1 LAAGPA
7 QTAALESGI
16 LATAMK
22 DEPEKPSWRKE
33 HRPAQPASHEP
44 VSRRRTNA
52 GKGTRLK
59 ASVARIKPVRR
70 GKTNKPAPINPAAKP
85 RRMRKNRQ
93 TNLIPRNL
101 KPLQGI
107 TLGQNENQAH
117 HFLPNCNSKL
127 PRLFMRQRGL
137 SAGLKQTWQCFGVK
151 TSVFFQAFSAYSSSV
166 NLTEQMTQLARQA
179 KSASRD
185 LARLPAA
192 EKNACL
198 LAMAAALEQNAAVIK
213 QANAFDTEAAAKHG
227 LSAAMLDR
235 LKLDDKRIS
244 AMARGL
250 REVAALPD
258 PVGKILDERVRPN
271 GLKLQKIS
279 TPIGVIVIIY
289 ESRPNVT
296 ADAAA
301 LCFKSGNAT
310 ILRGG
315 REAMNSNQL
324 IAKTMIDAG
333 KQAMAGRATSRA
345 GFPEHAIQVVPVTDR
360 EAIPVLLSLTQ
371 YVDLCMPRGGEGLIR
386 AVADCSKVPVIK
398 HYKGVCHVFV
408 DADADL
414 KMAGEIVMNAKVQRP
429 AVCNA
434 METLLVD
441 KAVAET
447 FLPQVAQKLAD
458 KRVELRCDAV
468 SLGLVQSAI
477 RNPQSAIKSAAEQ
490 DYFTEYNDYILNVRV
505 VDGVRAAIDHINHYG
520 SAHSDSVV
528 TRNEAHAKQ
537 FLAEVDSAAV
547 YWNASTRF
555 TDGGEFGMGAEIGI
569 STDKIGARGPMGL
582 EELTSYK
589 WLGLG
594 NGQLRT

>member
-1 LAAGPA
+1 
-7 QTAALESGI
+7 
-16 LATAMK
+16 M
-22 DEPEKPSWRKE
+22 
-33 HRPAQPASHEP
+33 
-44 VSRRRTNA
+44 
-52 GKGTRLK
+52 
-59 ASVARIKPVRR
+59 
-70 GKTNKPAPINPAAKP
+70 
-85 RRMRKNRQ
+85 
-93 TNLIPRNL
+93 NLN
-101 KPLQGI
+101 
-107 TLGQNENQAH
+107 
-117 HFLPNCNSKL
+117 
-127 PRLFMRQRGL
+127 
-137 SAGLKQTWQCFGVK
+137 
-151 TSVFFQAFSAYSSSV
+151 
-166 NLTEQMTQLARQA
+166 EQMTRLAKQA
-179 KSASRD
+179 KAASRE
-185 LARLPAA
+185 LARLTTA

-198 LAMAAALEQNAAVIK
+198 FAMAAALEQNSTAIK
-213 QANAFDTEAAAKHG
+213 VANALDLEFGAQHG

-235 LKLDDKRIS
+235 LKLDDKRI
-244 AMARGL
+244 AGMAQGL

-296 ADAAA
+296 ADAAS

-315 REAMNSNQL
+315 KEALNSNLL
-324 IAKTMIDAG
+324 IAQIMIEAG
-333 KQAMAGRATSRA
+333 KKTLAH
-345 GFPEHAIQVVPVTDR
+345 FPEHAIQVVPTPDR
-360 EAIPVLLSLTQ
+360 EAVPILLSLTQ
-371 YVDLCMPRGGEGLIR
+371 YVDLCMPRGGESLIR

-414 KMAGEIVMNAKVQRP
+414 KMAGEIAMNAKVQRP

-441 KAVAET
+441 KVVAEK
-447 FLPQVAQKLAD
+447 FLPELAQKLAD
-458 KRVELRCDAV
+458 KKVELRCDPVA
-468 SLGLVQSAI
+468 LGLVQSAVGN
-477 RNPQSAIKSAAEQ
+477 RQPVIKAVAEQ

-505 VDGVRAAIDHINHYG
+505 VEGVRAAIDHINFYG
-520 SAHSDSVV
+520 SAHSDSIV

-537 FLAEVDSAAV
+537 FLAEVDSATV

-582 EELTSYK
+582 DELTSYK
-589 WLGLG
+589 WLGIG
-594 NGQLRT
+594 NGQVRT